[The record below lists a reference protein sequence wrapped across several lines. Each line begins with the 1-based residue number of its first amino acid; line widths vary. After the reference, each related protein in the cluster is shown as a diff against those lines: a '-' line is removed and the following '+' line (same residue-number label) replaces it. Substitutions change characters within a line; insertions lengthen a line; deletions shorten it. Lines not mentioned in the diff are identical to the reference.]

1 MTTWK
6 LPAWLGRRSRGP
18 LPMVAVVL
26 DHNELLALVARADE
40 GRMELLQTICVE
52 VADDGVLQEACGRL
66 ASQLAQANPGRYDL
80 LVGVPRSQVEMR
92 TLQLP
97 AVGDAELPMLVRNEL
112 LRQIPDL
119 PEDAPIDFLP
129 AANEST
135 TGGEEADVPAVQAA
149 SPSREDGL
157 MRIEAAA
164 LRPESS
170 AWIRVLAQALDVQPA
185 RILLRNQSL
194 MELFFHQVAT
204 LPRRSLLLN
213 LVGTSADLSVLS
225 GRRVV
230 FSRTVHAS
238 TNAEGG
244 VELTHLADEI
254 RRTLFVAPRDADET
268 EGGSELEHIYMFA
281 DLDRSSH
288 FVERL
293 ADELQG
299 SVSLLDPLADVRV
312 AFGEQP
318 EKTHRLA
325 VLLGM
330 VWEHLSGRVELDFA
344 NPTQPPAPVRRG
356 RRMAVQAAAASL
368 ALAVGA
374 GTLYSDITTVR
385 VEADDLANRIA
396 TNRKMLK
403 RLEQKT
409 VTLNAVR
416 QWEQDQ
422 VHWLDELERIS
433 RQLPESTEAVVQRM
447 NMTAGGASGVV
458 GMSLKVKEPSVLAKM
473 EELLRDSRHQ
483 ISSQRI
489 SQGEGDEDYP
499 CQFEASMLVKPAA
512 PAANAPKTKPTD
524 AAPPK

>member
-1 MTTWK
+1 
-6 LPAWLGRRSRGP
+6 
-18 LPMVAVVL
+18 
-26 DHNELLALVARADE
+26 
-40 GRMELLQTICVE
+40 
-52 VADDGVLQEACGRL
+52 
-66 ASQLAQANPGRYDL
+66 
-80 LVGVPRSQVEMR
+80 
-92 TLQLP
+92 LQLP
-97 AVGDAELPMLVRNEL
+97 TVGEADLPMLVRNEM
-112 LRQIPDL
+112 LRQITDL

-129 AANEST
+129 AAVETPADESDAPSGSVASNT
-135 TGGEEADVPAVQAA
+135 AARAADG
-149 SPSREDGL
+149 GL

-170 AWIRVLAQALDVQPA
+170 AWIRVLADALKTQPA
-185 RILLRNQSL
+185 RILLRTQSL

-238 TNAEGG
+238 TNADGG

-254 RRTLFVAPRDADET
+254 RRTLFVAPRDGDDA
-268 EGGSELEHIYMFA
+268 EGVSELEHVYMFA

-312 AFGEQP
+312 ALGEQP

-344 NPTQPPAPVRRG
+344 NPTQPPVPERRG
-356 RRMAVQAAAASL
+356 RRIAFQAAAASI
-368 ALAVGA
+368 ALAVVA
-374 GTLYSDITTVR
+374 GTLYSDIASVR
-385 VEADDLANRIA
+385 AEADDLANRIA
-396 TNRKMLK
+396 SNRKMLK

-409 VTLNAVR
+409 VVLNAVR
-416 QWEQDQ
+416 QWDQDQ
-422 VHWLDELERIS
+422 VHWLDELERVS
-433 RQLPESTEAVVQRM
+433 RELPESSEAVVQRM

-458 GMSLKVKEPSVLAKM
+458 GMSLKVKEPAVLAKM
-473 EELLRDSRHQ
+473 EEALRDARHQ
-483 ISSQRI
+483 VSSQRI
-489 SQGEGDEDYP
+489 SQGEGDGDYP

-512 PAANAPKTKPTD
+512 PAAASPRVSPTGPVSATPTRPRTNSRED
-524 AAPPK
+524 E